1 MKKEDIKWL
10 KENEP
15 WRYDD
20 LFGDPVTGF
29 SNEDNLIRN
38 SLNHTIF
45 IKNDIEFK
53 KFKIKQ

>member
-29 SNEDNLIRN
+29 SNEDNFGCLEFVLMVICIIIGIVTYNLI
-38 SLNHTIF
+38 F
-45 IKNDIEFK
+45 
-53 KFKIKQ
+53 